1 MSAFAYLWG
10 QFIDHDLDLTPS
22 GATEP
27 MNIAVPAGD
36 PWFDPTN
43 TGTQTIGFTRSG
55 YVAGTGLTSP
65 RQQPNTI
72 TAYLDGSMVYGS
84 DAVRALALR
93 TLVGGKLRT
102 SPGDLLP
109 FNTMGLANDT
119 LGGAPDLYFVA
130 GDVRAN
136 ENIELTAMQTLFVRE
151 HNRLA
156 TQIGQQNPTWTD
168 EQIYQQARR
177 LVSGEIEA
185 ITYHE
190 FLPAL
195 LGPNA
200 IAPYQGYNPN
210 VNAGVSTEFS
220 TAAFRLGHSMLEN
233 DVEFLDNN
241 GHDVRDELPLAEAFF
256 NPAMVQETGIGPI
269 LKYLASSNS
278 EEIDNKIVDGLRNFL
293 FGPPGAGGFD
303 LSALNIQRGR
313 DHGLAD
319 YNSTRAAMGLPR
331 VTSFDQ
337 ITSDVELQQQLATTY
352 GSVDDI
358 DLWVGGLAEDHVA
371 GGSLGPTFRRI
382 LVDEFTRVRDGD
394 RFWYQADL
402 TGPDLN
408 FVNNTHLSDLIARNS
423 EIDNLQ
429 PNAFM
434 FDVRLTGRAFDDANR
449 NGRFDSFE
457 HGIAGQTV
465 SLLDA
470 DGNTLA
476 SVKTGADGGYV
487 FRGLDLGGY
496 QIKIATPR
504 GWRLTSAPQ
513 GSIEVTRGIVVRDL
527 DFGESRA
534 VIGQG
539 TTGNRDTLFS
549 SKADS
554 TKRSDLTDLIT

>member
-1 MSAFAYLWG
+1 
-10 QFIDHDLDLTPS
+10 
-22 GATEP
+22 
-27 MNIAVPAGD
+27 
-36 PWFDPTN
+36 
-43 TGTQTIGFTRSG
+43 
-55 YVAGTGLTSP
+55 
-65 RQQPNTI
+65 
-72 TAYLDGSMVYGS
+72 
-84 DAVRALALR
+84 
-93 TLVGGKLRT
+93 
-102 SPGDLLP
+102 
-109 FNTMGLANDT
+109 
-119 LGGAPDLYFVA
+119 
-130 GDVRAN
+130 
-136 ENIELTAMQTLFVRE
+136 
-151 HNRLA
+151 
-156 TQIGQQNPTWTD
+156 
-168 EQIYQQARR
+168 
-177 LVSGEIEA
+177 VSGEIEA

-408 FVNNTHLSDLIARNS
+408 FVNNTHLSDVIARNS

-449 NGRFDSFE
+449 NGRLDSFE

-496 QIKIATPR
+496 QVKIATPR

-549 SKADS
+549 STADS